1 MADRFDLI
9 NFSKS
14 VTTTT
19 GGTTANVNI
28 DANTLFVDGTNNRV
42 GIGTAAPVNPLHIR
56 GVAGGG
62 GESLL
67 RLTANS
73 TYNGMAIQSSLA
85 NSTTFSA
92 GFIDVLNE
100 SGAAVVSMAGEISTD
115 GATEWSFTTQSSG
128 TRTDRRA
135 ERVRIDG
142 AGNLRFNSGYGS
154 VATAFGCRAWVNF
167 NGTGTVAIRGSGNVS
182 SITDFGVGDFG
193 VNMST
198 AMPDVNYCAVV
209 GFKNTTTLP
218 TPTGEF
224 DQSINVYA
232 GTTSICYIYSGFRSD
247 TTNFGRIDPVQVHLA
262 IFR

>member
-14 VTTTT
+14 VTTTL

-42 GIGTAAPVNPLHIR
+42 GVGTAAPVNPLHVR

-62 GESLL
+62 GESLA
-67 RLTANS
+67 RFTGNS
-73 TYNGMAIQSSLA
+73 TYNGIAVQSSLA

-167 NGTGTVAIRGSGNVS
+167 DGTGTIAIRSSGNVS
-182 SITDFGVGDFG
+182 SLVDNGVGNYT
-193 VNMST
+193 VNFT
-198 AMPDVNYCAVV
+198 NAMPDVNYAACSAGNLVNTINNWGYHGFERAVRTASSYTV
-209 GFKNTTTLP
+209 QF
-218 TPTGEF
+218 
-224 DQSINVYA
+224 S
-232 GTTSICYIYSGFRSD
+232 
-247 TTNFGRIDPVQVHLA
+247 TTNNYTVIDPAIATLA